1 MTYISKI
8 AIHTSK
14 DGIVAGAGMRG
25 VDEDLDGGDGVVMV
39 AQQAAVMV
47 TAMRVVI
54 WIKRPLPVQRTVRL
68 RQLCAVAVGP
78 PLRAQAIRLR
88 HHRLRVMQCTR

>member
-1 MTYISKI
+1 M
-8 AIHTSK
+8 
-14 DGIVAGAGMRG
+14 IVTRARMGG

-39 AQQAAVMV
+39 TQQAAVMV
-47 TAMRVVI
+47 AAMRI
-54 WIKRPLPVQRTVRL
+54 FIGTESPPPMQRAVRL
-68 RQLCAVAVGP
+68 RQLYAVAVGP